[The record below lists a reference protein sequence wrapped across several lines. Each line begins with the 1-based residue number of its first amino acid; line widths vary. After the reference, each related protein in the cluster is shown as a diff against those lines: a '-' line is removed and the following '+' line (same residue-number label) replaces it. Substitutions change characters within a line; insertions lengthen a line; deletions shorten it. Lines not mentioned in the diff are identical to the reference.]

1 MEKFNFKHRYYDV
14 HLRFNQL
21 TIEEFYSIKGLDN
34 LDNLPPITDKVNWH
48 DRVPKTVEIL
58 LDDVE
63 HMGISVYETNYHD
76 VDKSK
81 HDDYK
86 YIIDTNFELDMRPD
100 FPLFYMVRSELIR
113 QLRNDV
119 INKLL

>member
-21 TIEEFYSIKGLDN
+21 NIEEFYSIKGLDN
-34 LDNLPPITDKVNWH
+34 LDNLPQITAKVNGH
-48 DRVPKTVEIL
+48 DRVPKTVERL

-63 HMGISVYETNYHD
+63 HMGISVYETNYND
-76 VDKSK
+76 TG
-81 HDDYK
+81 YK

-100 FPLFYMVRSELIR
+100 YPLFHIVISELIR
-113 QLRNDV
+113 HLRNDV
-119 INKLL
+119 INQLL